1 MGSPRD
7 ILDERLAK
15 GEITAD
21 EHEALA
27 GRLRADDDRTAAPP
41 TQSPTRTEFP
51 RGSFLWGALGIGV
64 GVAMYITSSNLV
76 EDIIARCMDRANTF
90 AWCKENGVKWPL
102 IYLWNGFAIFLGL
115 FGLINLFLPKG
126 KAS

>member
-1 MGSPRD
+1 M
-7 ILDERLAK
+7 DERLAK
-15 GEITAD
+15 GEITTE

-27 GRLRADDDRTAAPP
+27 SRLRADDDRTAAHTHSPP
-41 TQSPTRTEFP
+41 RTELP
-51 RGSFLWGALGIGV
+51 RGSFFWAALGIGV

-115 FGLINLFLPKG
+115 FGLINLVLPKG